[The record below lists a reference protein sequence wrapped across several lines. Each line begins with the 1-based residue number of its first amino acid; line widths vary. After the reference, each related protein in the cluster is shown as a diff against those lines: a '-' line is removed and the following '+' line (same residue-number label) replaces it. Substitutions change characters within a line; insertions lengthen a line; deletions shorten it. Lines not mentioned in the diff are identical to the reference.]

1 MHARS
6 YSAGI
11 FSVGEIISDRWAASS
26 RNDGRLQPKSRNHAP
41 PSATRTKTA
50 VKSKSFRVWAK
61 DHPGV
66 RRKSHGLT
74 KMWVIDGGPEPIN
87 GFAIRLRLVR
97 DHLPDCPQSEFENG
111 VAAAFECRL
120 YRGGMDELP
129 YSPNRNA
136 GNEMMSGWHVFPQN
150 ILRRPNG
157 SFNYAISV
165 HDRSNTR
172 GPRTFHRLRVL
183 GRASFV

>member
-1 MHARS
+1 MNT
-6 YSAGI
+6 AG
-11 FSVGEIISDRWAASS
+11 AS
-26 RNDGRLQPKSRNHAP
+26 L
-41 PSATRTKTA
+41 
-50 VKSKSFRVWAK
+50 RVWAK

-66 RRKSHGLT
+66 RRDSHGLA
-74 KMWVIDGGPEPIN
+74 KMWVIDDGPEPIN

-120 YRGGMDELP
+120 HRGGMDELA

-136 GNEMMSGWHVFPQN
+136 GNEMMSGWYVFLQN

-157 SFNYAISV
+157 SFNYAISI
-165 HDRSNTR
+165 HDRSNAR
-172 GPRTFHRLRVL
+172 GPRTFQLRACDSIHKSIGLRHGKFCIVL
-183 GRASFV
+183 LNTQCEEVPMK